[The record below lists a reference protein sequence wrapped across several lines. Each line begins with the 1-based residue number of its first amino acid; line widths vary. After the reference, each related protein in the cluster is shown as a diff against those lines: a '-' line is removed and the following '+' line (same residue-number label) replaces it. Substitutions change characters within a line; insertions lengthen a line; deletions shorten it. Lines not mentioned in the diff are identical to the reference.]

1 VRLGD
6 SFDLFG
12 RYRVQSKRAGHPS
25 RLTGRWTNAMIGGV
39 NSDVINNRL
48 RSDPA
53 WRGGALVNIR
63 PALVEHRE
71 GEFAEEHDILYK
83 RSHFERAPE
92 SDEMTSDLVDVRKA
106 AERWIGRRP
115 HIEALFGTEV
125 TSILEARIGDVEK
138 VAALEYY
145 VHEGG
150 HCLGYDTTKKHRD
163 GYFQLEGK
171 TVWPLVYVEELRAD
185 LLSFGMAAD
194 LAPADLAAA
203 AFLYNIL
210 LRIGSHRE
218 GVLRDGRHPYGA
230 IPHMLFTLLRRVGFF
245 HIPEASGRNGQI
257 EIAKM
262 DDEKILQIMRHL
274 SNHAQAVLVESRDKS
289 GTDAALQA
297 AEFYRQTMEAECVD
311 TFKSVVESA

>member
-1 VRLGD
+1 M
-6 SFDLFG
+6 
-12 RYRVQSKRAGHPS
+12 
-25 RLTGRWTNAMIGGV
+25 GRWTNALIGGV
-39 NSDVINNRL
+39 DSDAVNSRL

-71 GEFAEEHDILYK
+71 GEFAKEHDILYK
-83 RSHFERAPE
+83 RSHFEPALE
-92 SDEMTSDLVDVRKA
+92 SDDMTSDLVDVRKA
-106 AERWIGRRP
+106 AVRWIDRRP
-115 HIEALFGTEV
+115 HIETLFGTEV
-125 TSILEARIGDVEK
+125 ASILEARIGDIEQ

-163 GYFQLEGK
+163 GYFQIEGR

-194 LAPADLAAA
+194 LAPADLAGA

-210 LRIGSHRE
+210 LRLGSHRE
-218 GVLRDGRHPYGA
+218 GVLRDGRQPYGA
-230 IPHMLFTLLRRVGFF
+230 IPLMLLTLLRRTGFVQ
-245 HIPEASGRNGQI
+245 IPAPSGREGRI
-257 EIAKM
+257 GIATM
-262 DDEKILQIMRHL
+262 DSEKILQIMRHL
-274 SNHAQAVLVESRDKS
+274 SDHARAALVEPGDKS

-297 AEFYRQTMEAECVD
+297 AAFYRQNLEAECVD
-311 TFKSVVESA
+311 TFKSVVEGA